1 MEKVLRKD
9 KHLKQNIGKKVQI
22 KLFQKDEKGK
32 KEQQGI
38 LKDFNSEEII
48 IESQENRIKIERK
61 NIAQMKTVYDW

>member
-38 LKDFNSEEII
+38 LKDLNSEEII

>member
-1 MEKVLRKD
+1 M
-9 KHLKQNIGKKVQI
+9 QI